1 MCPFFPFWLAG
12 AAGAERMGWVVAVWG
27 MVKLGLLCKSAVVQ
41 LRSLS
46 LPCGSV
52 GVLSTLSAVVF
63 QLEIS
68 GSCGWKG
75 MSRGLG
81 YRRWWRLLLDL

>member
-1 MCPFFPFWLAG
+1 MPFPFWLVG
-12 AAGAERMGWVVAVWG
+12 AAGSGEMGWVVVVWDV
-27 MVKLGLLCKSAVVQ
+27 VKLGLLCKSVVVQ

-46 LPCGSV
+46 LPCSSV
-52 GVLSTLSAVVF
+52 GVLSILSAVVF

-75 MSRGLG
+75 ISRGLG
-81 YRRWWRLLLDL
+81 YRQSWRLLLDL